1 MPATSIRAATEMLD
15 LDREA
20 LHLRLGGLMTEINQ
34 LAGRVAALRQQPE
47 TAHTINMLTER
58 SRALVA
64 AT

>member
-1 MPATSIRAATEMLD
+1 MLE

-20 LHLRLGGLMTEINQ
+20 LRLRLGGLMTEINR

-47 TAHTINMLTER
+47 IAYTISMLTER
-58 SRALVA
+58 SRALVT